1 MKLRQN
7 ILMILAILSIV
18 LVAGC
23 APKAT
28 LRPAG
33 DGLEMVLKVESNT
46 SDEIR
51 SQYAEV
57 VADMAKKRLEIIGV
71 RNADVKTGEDATVII
86 RAFSVK
92 DRDML
97 VNLVAKPVMVEMRL
111 VDESTYT
118 EEDPDE
124 APLPPNRK
132 TLFQNEFDTYSG
144 EMKKVPYLIE
154 TDTVFKAGNYIKD
167 AELKKDRNFDQTYL
181 LVQLSMQGTKLFGN
195 FTASHVNRRLAVIID
210 DRIYFTAMVLGKI
223 QGGKFLVEGF
233 SSNEEAEAMAR
244 ILSAGPYS
252 EDVKL
257 VSVKDL

>member
-23 APKAT
+23 APKVT

-51 SQYAEV
+51 TQYAGV

-71 RNADVKTGEDATVII
+71 RDADVKTGVDAAVII
-86 RAFSVK
+86 RVFSVK

-118 EEDPDE
+118 EEDPE
-124 APLPPNRK
+124 VSLPPNRK
-132 TLFQNEFDTYSG
+132 TLFQNEFDPYIG

-154 TDTVFKAGNYIKD
+154 TDIVFNAGNYIEEVK
-167 AELKKDRNFDQTYL
+167 LKKDHNPDQTFL

-210 DRIYFTAMVLGKI
+210 DRVYFTAMIRGKI

-233 SSNEEAEAMAR
+233 SSNEEAAAMAR
-244 ILSAGPYS
+244 ILAAGPYS
-252 EDVKL
+252 EDVQII
-257 VSVKDL
+257 SVKEF

>member
-1 MKLRQN
+1 MKLGHN
-7 ILMILAILSIV
+7 ILKILAILSIV
-18 LVAGC
+18 LAAAC
-23 APKAT
+23 TPRAIH
-28 LRPAG
+28 RPAG

-51 SQYAEV
+51 TQYAGV
-57 VADMAKKRLEIIGV
+57 VADMAKKRLEIIGA
-71 RNADVKTGEDATVII
+71 RDADVKTGDDATVII
-86 RAFSVK
+86 RVFSVK

-124 APLPPNRK
+124 GPLPPNRK
-132 TLFQNEFDTYSG
+132 TMFQNEFDPYIG

-154 TDTVFKAGNYIKD
+154 TDTVFKAGRYIKGV
-167 AELKKDRNFDQTYL
+167 ELKKDHNFDKTYA
-181 LVQLSMQGTKLFGN
+181 LVQLSMQGTKLFGDY
-195 FTASHVNRRLAVIID
+195 TVDHINRRVAVIID
-210 DRIYFTAMVLGKI
+210 DRIFFTAMIRGKI
-223 QGGKFLVEGF
+223 QGGKFIVEGF

-257 VSVKDL
+257 ISVKDL